1 VTEKIDSSAYQKPR
15 ASEASSTGQA
25 ELASYG
31 GATPVP
37 PKKLTVPDVVAM
49 KRDGRRITMMTAYD
63 AAFARLVD
71 QAGIDVLLV
80 GDSAG
85 MVVLGYPNTVPVTMD
100 DMVRMAAAVSRGA
113 TRPVLV
119 GDMPFGSYQ
128 TGTQDALRNAA
139 RFLKE
144 GGMDAVKIEGGRE
157 TVDTVRALVENGI
170 SVMAHV
176 GLTPQRVAML
186 GGFKT
191 QARNARAA
199 RRLIDDAVALED
211 AGAFSIVLESIPAP
225 VAEIVTE
232 RLSIP
237 TIGIGAGLACD
248 GQVLVLHD
256 VLGLYGD
263 FKPKF
268 AKRYADIGTQVIDAL
283 KAFDAEVR
291 AGTFPDADHSFTM
304 KENELDSL
312 KQGLA
317 RPKAV

>member
-1 VTEKIDSSAYQKPR
+1 MAEKTESSAY
-15 ASEASSTGQA
+15 
-25 ELASYG
+25 G
-31 GATPVP
+31 GAAAAQQ
-37 PKKLTVPDVVAM
+37 KKLTVPEIVAM
-49 KRDGRRITMMTAYD
+49 KRDGKRITMMTAYD

-71 QAGIDVLLV
+71 KAGIDILLV

-85 MVVLGYPNTVPVTMD
+85 MVMLGYPNTVPVTMD
-100 DMVRMAAAVSRGA
+100 DMIRMSASVARGA
-113 TRPVLV
+113 THPVLV

-139 RFLKE
+139 RFMKE

-157 TVDTVRALVENGI
+157 TVETVRALVENGI

-199 RRLIDDAVALED
+199 RRLIDDAIALED

-237 TIGIGAGLACD
+237 TIGIGAGISCD

-268 AKRYADIGTQVIDAL
+268 AKRYADIGSQVVDAL

-291 AGTFPDADHSFTM
+291 AGTFPDAEHSFTM
-304 KENELDSL
+304 KDTELESL
-312 KQGLA
+312 RQGLA

>member
-1 VTEKIDSSAYQKPR
+1 MTEKIAPDPSASSA
-15 ASEASSTGQA
+15 
-25 ELASYG
+25 YG
-31 GATPVP
+31 GATAAPA
-37 PKKLTVPDVVAM
+37 KKLTIPEVVAM
-49 KRDGRRITMMTAYD
+49 KRDGKKITMMTAYD

-71 QAGIDVLLV
+71 RAGIDILLV

-85 MVVLGYPNTVPVTMD
+85 MVVLGHPNTVPVTMD
-100 DMVRMAAAVSRGA
+100 NMIQMAAAVSRGA
-113 TRPVLV
+113 SHPVLV

-128 TGTQDALRNAA
+128 TGTQDALRNAS

-144 GGMDAVKIEGGRE
+144 AGMDAVKIEGGHE

-176 GLTPQRVAML
+176 GLTPQRVAMF

-191 QARNARAA
+191 QARSARAA

-225 VAEIVTE
+225 VAAIVTE
-232 RLSIP
+232 RLGIP
-237 TIGIGAGLACD
+237 TIGIGAGPDCD

-263 FKPKF
+263 FKPRF
-268 AKRYADIGTQVIDAL
+268 AKRYADIGAAVEKAL
-283 KAFDAEVR
+283 REFDAEVR
-291 AGTFPDADHSFTM
+291 GGTFPDAEHSFTM
-304 KENELDSL
+304 KDDELDKL
-312 KQGLA
+312 RQGLA

>member
-1 VTEKIDSSAYQKPR
+1 MADTP
-15 ASEASSTGQA
+15 A
-25 ELASYG
+25 EIAAYG
-31 GATPVP
+31 GAAPQ
-37 PKKLTVPDVVAM
+37 KKLTVPDLVAM
-49 KRDGRRITMMTAYD
+49 KKDGKRITMMTAYD

-71 QAGIDVLLV
+71 HAGIDVLLV

-85 MVVLGYPNTVPVTMD
+85 MVMLGYANTVPVTMD
-100 DMVRMAAAVSRGA
+100 DMIRMAASVSRGA
-113 TRPVLV
+113 THPVLV

-144 GGMDAVKIEGGRE
+144 AGMDAVKIEGGHE
-157 TVDTVRALVENGI
+157 TVETVRTLVDNGI

-176 GLTPQRVAML
+176 GLTPQRVAQL

-191 QARNARAA
+191 QARTARAA
-199 RRLIDDAVALED
+199 RRLIDDALALED
-211 AGAFSIVLESIPAP
+211 AGAFSIVLESIPSA
-225 VAEIVTE
+225 VAQMVTE

-237 TIGIGAGLACD
+237 TIGIGAGPDCD

-268 AKRYADIGTQVIDAL
+268 AKRYADIGEQVETAL
-283 KAFDAEVR
+283 KAFDADVR
-291 AGTFPDADHSFTM
+291 SGAFPDVEHSFTM
-304 KENELDSL
+304 KDSELDAL
-312 KQGLA
+312 RQGLA